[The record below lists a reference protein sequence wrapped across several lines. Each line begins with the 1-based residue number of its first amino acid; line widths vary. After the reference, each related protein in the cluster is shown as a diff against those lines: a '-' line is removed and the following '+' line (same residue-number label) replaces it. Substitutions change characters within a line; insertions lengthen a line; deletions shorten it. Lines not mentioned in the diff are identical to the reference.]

1 MAFRVIQGGL
11 SVLVR
16 EVQRLANVA
25 AETERLHYLMTTLEA
40 INAERQYSIQDLLA
54 ATPQHQQQQQ
64 QPHGYYGRSKGD
76 HDALLEQQTLAA
88 APMLPLYM
96 AVVGRIAYRLCD
108 DTSLCLSVS
117 NLNLRTPDGM
127 ALICNNLS
135 FQLKC
140 GDRLLLCGPS
150 GLWTHGSGIIE
161 RPAPTDTMF
170 LPQKPYMP
178 LLDLR
183 GQLMYPRE
191 SNSTHS
197 NNSSNEDAVLLQAL
211 QTVRL
216 GHIAHRCGGL
226 SAVRDWTDELSVGEQ
241 QRLSF
246 ARLIA
251 HPVPLA
257 FLDEATSALGADDE
271 SLLYKAATVNTTATT
286 TSSSNGSSSTNK
298 SIPSS
303 LVSVGHR
310 SGLYRYH
317 THVLKGSGSG
327 QWQFMTMQDFIDA
340 ETATQQQQQH

>member
-1 MAFRVIQGGL
+1 MHCCDIA
-11 SVLVR
+11 
-16 EVQRLANVA
+16 
-25 AETERLHYLMTTLEA
+25 
-40 INAERQYSIQDLLA
+40 
-54 ATPQHQQQQQ
+54 
-64 QPHGYYGRSKGD
+64 GD